1 MELQILESTHSSVRA
16 GYTCPCGCQP
26 SVSYERAGAT
36 VHEGCCC
43 GNEFAVGP
51 QHTTTL
57 GEKAGYRQEATSFDA
72 PWGETISAA
81 WLIGPSVHA
90 DAPHAHE
97 HSDADGAAP
106 SHDPG
111 SEHGSS
117 TTAIDPV
124 CGMTVETATA
134 QAKGLHSDY
143 DGRDF
148 FFCGRGCK
156 LDFDE
161 DPNRYL
167 DPSHIPSM

>member
-1 MELQILESTHSSVRA
+1 MELQILESTNSSIRA
-16 GYTCPCGCQP
+16 GYTCPCGCEP
-26 SVSYERAGAT
+26 SVSYERAGDA

-72 PWGETISAA
+72 PWGETLSAA
-81 WLIGPSVHA
+81 WLIGPSVHS
-90 DAPHAHE
+90 DAPHPPE
-97 HSDADGAAP
+97 HSDPGAAAH

-111 SEHGSS
+111 SVQALSM
-117 TTAIDPV
+117 TAIDPV
-124 CGMTVETATA
+124 CGMTVESSTSE
-134 QAKGLHSDY
+134 AKGLRSQY
-143 DGRDF
+143 EGRDF

-167 DPSHIPSM
+167 DPSYVPSM